1 MKLKKGAVIT
11 ALFLLGLFGLLFL
24 PVRYSEVT
32 VAQMQCRI
40 STAQFSLQW
49 KHSVEKTRWVENYQR
64 EQQHFILRYTDQI
77 SFRVGTPND

>member
-1 MKLKKGAVIT
+1 MFT
-11 ALFLLGLFGLLFL
+11 ALFLLGLCGLLFL

-49 KHSVEKTRWVENYQR
+49 KHSVEK
-64 EQQHFILRYTDQI
+64 L
-77 SFRVGTPND
+77 VGLKTINESNSTLYCATPT

>member
-1 MKLKKGAVIT
+1 MKLKKSAVFT
-11 ALFLLGLFGLLFL
+11 ALFLLGLCGLLFL

-49 KHSVEKTRWVENYQR
+49 KH
-64 EQQHFILRYTDQI
+64 
-77 SFRVGTPND
+77 